1 MRENSNTFLNL
12 LLFLLYVIF
21 VSSVILS
28 FRAITSISLGCI
40 GVGGL
45 IKNKVE
51 NGIFFNRKLSNPFFV
66 SCCLLFALEMIS
78 VVYSQNKEQAWRNVS
93 GNSQLVVVPFCLL
106 SCDYIVEIT
115 RKKIMKW
122 YCVVLF
128 AACLFALIRASN
140 IYVTKHDASVLFYH
154 QLVEPYSGH
163 AIQFSILVFVA
174 LAFLLENEKNR
185 QYLISNIFQKFLIVF
200 FSMMLL
206 LLSSKLVI
214 VFYLGYLL
222 YFLLVIRRYKIKWI
236 AIGFIAAFF
245 TVCVFV
251 FATNNPMSNR
261 FRDIV
266 YTDFKMLE
274 RPKFD
279 PGNYFNGLQ
288 FRLLQWR
295 FVPQI
300 LTEKKAWATGVGV
313 GDAQQL
319 LDDKYIDEN
328 MYTGDAQRGGKGFL
342 GYNTHNEFLQS
353 LLETGIPGLLVYALI
368 GLSLIKMMS
377 VNKRA
382 PFIFISI
389 LLLVYSVSESVFESQ
404 YSSVIF
410 LFFPLFFYL
419 DEQMVNGEKNF

>member
-1 MRENSNTFLNL
+1 MRENGNIVQNI

-21 VSSVILS
+21 VSSTILS
-28 FRAITSISLGCI
+28 FRAFTSISLGCI
-40 GVGGL
+40 AVAGL
-45 IKNKVE
+45 IKNKID
-51 NGIFFNRKLSNPFFV
+51 NGHFFNRNLTNPFFV
-66 SCCLLFALEMIS
+66 CCCLMFALQIIS
-78 VVYSQNKEQAWRNVS
+78 VILSQNKERAWANVS
-93 GNSQLVVVPFCLL
+93 GKSLLIIVPFCLF
-106 SCDYIVEIT
+106 SCDYILETT
-115 RKKIMKW
+115 RQKIMKW

-128 AACLFALIRASN
+128 AACLFALIRAFSV
-140 IYVTKHDASVLFYH
+140 YLTTHDVSVLFYH

-163 AIQFSILVFVA
+163 AIQFSILVLIA
-174 LAFLLENEKNR
+174 LIQLLENEKKR
-185 QYLISNIFQKFLIVF
+185 QFFFNKIPQRFLIIF
-200 FSMMLL
+200 FSLMLL

-222 YFLLVIRRYKIKWI
+222 YFLLSIRKYKVKLI
-236 AIGFIAAFF
+236 AIGFIIAFF

-274 RPKFD
+274 RNKFD

-300 LTEKKAWATGVGV
+300 LNEKNAWTTGVGI
-313 GDAQQL
+313 GDAQQM
-319 LDDKYIDEN
+319 LDGKYISEN
-328 MYTGDAQRGGKGFL
+328 MYTGDAQKGGKGFL

-353 LLETGIPGLLVYALI
+353 LLETGIPGLLVYVVLC
-368 GLSLIKMMS
+368 LSLIKMMS
-377 VNKRA
+377 VNQRV

-389 LLLVYSVSESVFESQ
+389 LLLAYSFSESVFETQ
-404 YSSVIF
+404 YSSIIF

-419 DEQMVNGEKNF
+419 HKEVTSSEKNS